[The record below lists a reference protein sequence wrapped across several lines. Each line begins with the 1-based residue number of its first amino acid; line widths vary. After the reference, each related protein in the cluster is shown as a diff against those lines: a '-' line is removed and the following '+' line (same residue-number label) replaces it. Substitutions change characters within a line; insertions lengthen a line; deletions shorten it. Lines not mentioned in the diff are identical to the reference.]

1 VTRPTAFDAARGLS
15 RNGRNAPAVLRTIMA
30 VALAGIVGAC
40 GPAASSG
47 NPASNPVASATTATT
62 ASTSPSPAAGPTIEL
77 TVYAAASLSGPLDA
91 LQAAYA
97 VVAPD
102 IKLTISAGAS
112 SALRAQV
119 EQGAPADVFLSAD
132 TTNPAAL
139 VAVGLTAG
147 EAKLIAANRLAII
160 VPTAN
165 PAAVRDAADLAR
177 PGLKIVAA
185 GEAVPITRYA
195 DELVGK
201 LTALE
206 GYPSGFA
213 EGYAANIVSREDDVK
228 AVVAKIELG
237 EGDAAIVYA
246 TDALAS
252 DAVTTLD
259 VPVEAAVTASY
270 AGAVIGR
277 SPHLKESRAFLD
289 WLNGSDAQEI
299 LGSFGFLPPGT

>member
-1 VTRPTAFDAARGLS
+1 MTRPTVVS
-15 RNGRNAPAVLRTIMA
+15 RTTVA
-30 VALAGIVGAC
+30 VALVAIVAGC

-47 NPASNPVASATTATT
+47 GPVSNPTPSAAIATPAT
-62 ASTSPSPAAGPTIEL
+62 SASPSPSEGPAGETIEL
-77 TVYAAASLSGPLDA
+77 TVYAAASLSGPLNA
-91 LQAAYA
+91 LQAAY
-97 VVAPD
+97 VEVAPD
-102 IKLTISAGAS
+102 IRLTISTGAS
-112 SALRAQV
+112 SALRAQI

-139 VAVGLTAG
+139 VTAGLTAG

-165 PAAVRDAADLAR
+165 PAAVRAPADLAR

-185 GEAVPITRYA
+185 GDAVPITRYA
-195 DELVGK
+195 DELVVK
-201 LTALE
+201 LSALE

-213 EGYAANIVSREDDVK
+213 EACAANIVSREDDVK

-246 TDALAS
+246 TDAVAA
-252 DAVTTLD
+252 DAVTAID
-259 VPVEAAVTASY
+259 IPPEAAVAASY

-277 SPHLKESRAFLD
+277 SPHLEEARAFLD